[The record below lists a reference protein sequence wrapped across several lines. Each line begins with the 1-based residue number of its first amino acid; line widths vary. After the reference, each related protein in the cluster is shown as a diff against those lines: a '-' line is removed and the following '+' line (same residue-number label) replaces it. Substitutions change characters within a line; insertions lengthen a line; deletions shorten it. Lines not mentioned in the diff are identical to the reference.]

1 MTLPIMPYSPLPAN
15 IQRTWNWGENTVIY
29 DTGEQQA
36 DSPFLKPLLQ
46 WMVDAR
52 LFTEIRQSSLEAFQ
66 NATKG
71 MTRPFL
77 MKDPYEFYVGSVI
90 VANSGVT
97 NAATLT
103 VFDTRSYSIRPDTL
117 YCGSLFSSLSGYVR
131 LGTEYSIDQDTG
143 ILTVNTKAAADVWR
157 ATSLQYYRK
166 AKFSSPYQETSVLWN
181 IFAAQL
187 QIVELP

>member
-1 MTLPIMPYSPLPAN
+1 MALSIMPYSPLPAN
-15 IQRTWNWGENTVIY
+15 IQRAWNWGENVVVY

-36 DSPFLKPLLQ
+36 DSPFIKPLIQ
-46 WMVDAR
+46 WTVDAR

-66 NATKG
+66 NTTKG

-77 MKDPYEFYVGSVI
+77 MKDPYEFYVGSVV
-90 VANSGVT
+90 VAGSGVT
-97 NAATLT
+97 NAATLQ
-103 VFDTRSYSIRPDTL
+103 VFDARSYSIRPDTV

-131 LGTEYSIDQDTG
+131 LGVEYNIDQDNG
-143 ILTVNTKAAADVWR
+143 ILTVNTKNPSDVWR

-166 AKFSSPYQETSVLWN
+166 AKFSSPYQETSQLWN
-181 IFAAQL
+181 VFGAQL